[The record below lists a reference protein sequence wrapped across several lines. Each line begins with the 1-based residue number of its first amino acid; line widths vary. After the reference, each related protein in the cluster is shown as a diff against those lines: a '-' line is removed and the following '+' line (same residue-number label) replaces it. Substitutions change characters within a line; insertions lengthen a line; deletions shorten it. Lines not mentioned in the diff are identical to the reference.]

1 MNENTHHVTPA
12 THTSRHHE
20 VQSLARAEEEE
31 EEEAA
36 ETACRLHPDSVGLA
50 GARCAACFSVFS
62 AVDLLVKNKFALLE
76 SEAYTL
82 CRWRRLL
89 HSCSPG
95 LGHAGLVCANGFR
108 HDIQ

>member
-36 ETACRLHPDSVGLA
+36 ETACRLRPDSVGLA
-50 GARCAACFSVFS
+50 GARSTACFSVFS
-62 AVDLLVKNKFALLE
+62 AVDLLVKNKFE
-76 SEAYTL
+76 SRVSEEYTQ
-82 CRWRRLL
+82 
-89 HSCSPG
+89 
-95 LGHAGLVCANGFR
+95 FR
-108 HDIQ
+108 